1 MNEGVGIGWWVGGP
15 HDDGVEGREEE
26 RGWDATA
33 LAAQQLTIGRG
44 WAGGHVRSSSA
55 EASRLPC
62 RDSVTRH
69 GSIRGRRTVPIADV
83 HSIAY
88 ISHACSI
95 RAEDRDAALDGNLW
109 LGNFTCNMN
118 T

>member
-1 MNEGVGIGWWVGGP
+1 MFAAAAAAALRLPGP
-15 HDDGVEGREEE
+15 G
-26 RGWDATA
+26 A
-33 LAAQQLTIGRG
+33 
-44 WAGGHVRSSSA
+44 
-55 EASRLPC
+55 RLPC